1 MRKLGLMLLVLLV
14 LAVLVGCQDQPKV
27 ERNQKPIEAQPT
39 KEKDMAVDDEAGAE
53 ARERVIWE
61 KDGSEMVLIPAGMFE
76 MGDAMNEPES
86 RMKDA
91 QPVHRVEL
99 DAFYMDVYEV
109 TVGQYKKFLTETGHS
124 ALPDGV
130 TQFSPTDSHP
140 VVGVSWYDAEAYC
153 RWVGKRLPTEAE
165 WEYAARGGLVGKRYP
180 WGGTEPDGRQCNYAD
195 KNADA
200 TLRQLNKGWTWA

>member
-1 MRKLGLMLLVLLV
+1 MRKIGLVLWVLLV
-14 LAVLVGCQDQPKV
+14 LAVLVGCQDQPEV
-27 ERNQKPIEAQPT
+27 ERNQEPIEAQPT
-39 KEKDMAVDDEAGAE
+39 KEKDMAVDDET
-53 ARERVIWE
+53 RERITWE

-76 MGDAMNEPES
+76 MGDAMNELEN

-124 ALPDGV
+124 ALPDEV
-130 TQFSPTDSHP
+130 TKFSPTDSHP

-153 RWVGKRLPTEAE
+153 R
-165 WEYAARGGLVGKRYP
+165 
-180 WGGTEPDGRQCNYAD
+180 
-195 KNADA
+195 
-200 TLRQLNKGWTWA
+200 